1 MHPQNNKPTDK
12 GRVACIAEKYQ
23 QGNETKN
30 RYATLGRATKWP
42 SNQQGGSDS
51 IEIELDTMP
60 INHQGPLK
68 LYIFWD
74 SENQQNQGQSQGYAP
89 PQYQGQPAPQYGQ
102 PQYSQQPA
110 PQQPAPQQPQYG
122 RQRQ

>member
-1 MHPQNNKPTDK
+1 MHQQNKPLDK

-23 QGNETKN
+23 QGNTTKN
-30 RYATLGRATKWP
+30 RYATLGSATKWP
-42 SNQQGGSDS
+42 SNNQGGSES
-51 IEIELDTMP
+51 VEIELDTMP

-74 SENQQNQGQSQGYAP
+74 SENQQNQEQSQGYAP
-89 PQYQGQPAPQYGQ
+89 QQYQGQYE
-102 PQYSQQPA
+102 QQPPPQQYA
-110 PQQPAPQQPQYG
+110 PQQPAPQQQYG

>member
-1 MHPQNNKPTDK
+1 MHQQNKPLDK

-23 QGNETKN
+23 QGNTTKN

-42 SNQQGGSDS
+42 SNNQGGSDS
-51 IEIELDTMP
+51 VEIELDTMP

-74 SENQQNQGQSQGYAP
+74 SESQQNQTHNNQPQNQQSQSQGYAP
-89 PQYQGQPAPQYGQ
+89 AQYQGQYD
-102 PQYSQQPA
+102 QQQSA
-110 PQQPAPQQPQYG
+110 PQQNQSQYNQR
-122 RQRQ
+122 RQ

>member
-1 MHPQNNKPTDK
+1 MHQQNKPLDK

-23 QGNETKN
+23 QGNTTKN

-42 SNQQGGSDS
+42 SNQQGGTDS

-74 SENQQNQGQSQGYAP
+74 SENQQNQDQNQGYAP
-89 PQYQGQPAPQYGQ
+89 QQYQGPQPPQYDQ
-102 PQYSQQPA
+102 QQY
-110 PQQPAPQQPQYG
+110 APQQPQYG

>member
-1 MHPQNNKPTDK
+1 MHQQNKPLDK

-23 QGNETKN
+23 QGNTTKN

-42 SNQQGGSDS
+42 SNNQGGSES
-51 IEIELDTMP
+51 VEIELDTMP

-74 SENQQNQGQSQGYAP
+74 SENQQNQ
-89 PQYQGQPAPQYGQ
+89 
-102 PQYSQQPA
+102 
-110 PQQPAPQQPQYG
+110 
-122 RQRQ
+122 RKTKKIC

>member
-1 MHPQNNKPTDK
+1 MHQQNKPLDK

-23 QGNETKN
+23 QGNTTKN

-42 SNQQGGSDS
+42 SNNQGGSES
-51 IEIELDTMP
+51 VEIELDTMP

-74 SENQQNQGQSQGYAP
+74 SENQQNQEQSQGYAP
-89 PQYQGQPAPQYGQ
+89 QQYQGQYEQQPSPQ
-102 PQYSQQPA
+102 QYS
-110 PQQPAPQQPQYG
+110 PQQPAPQQQYG

>member
-1 MHPQNNKPTDK
+1 MHQQNKPLDK

-23 QGNETKN
+23 QGNTTKN

-42 SNQQGGSDS
+42 SNNQGGSES
-51 IEIELDTMP
+51 VEVELDTMP

-74 SENQQNQGQSQGYAP
+74 SESQQNQDQRQGYAP
-89 PQYQGQPAPQYGQ
+89 HKNLGQYEQQPPPQQYAPQ
-102 PQYSQQPA
+102 
-110 PQQPAPQQPQYG
+110 
-122 RQRQ
+122 

>member
-1 MHPQNNKPTDK
+1 MHQQNKPLDK
-12 GRVACIAEKYQ
+12 GRVACIAERYE
-23 QGNETKN
+23 QGNTTKN

-51 IEIELDTMP
+51 VEIELDTMP

-74 SENQQNQGQSQGYAP
+74 SENQQNQDQSQGYAP
-89 PQYQGQPAPQYGQ
+89 QQYQAPQYQEQNNYPQH
-102 PQYSQQPA
+102 A
-110 PQQPAPQQPQYG
+110 PQQPAPQQQYG

>member
-1 MHPQNNKPTDK
+1 MHPQNNKPLDK

-42 SNQQGGSDS
+42 SSNQGGSDS

-60 INHQGPLK
+60 INQQGPLK
-68 LYIFWD
+68 LYIFWE
-74 SENQQNQGQSQGYAP
+74 SENQQSQGYAP
-89 PQYQGQPAPQYGQ
+89 PQYQSQPAPQYDQ
-102 PQYSQQPA
+102 QQYAPQNPA
-110 PQQPAPQQPQYG
+110 PQQYG
-122 RQRQ
+122 QQRQ

>member
-1 MHPQNNKPTDK
+1 MHQQNKPLDK

-23 QGNETKN
+23 QGNTTKN

-42 SNQQGGSDS
+42 SNNQGGSES
-51 IEIELDTMP
+51 VEIELDTMQ

-74 SENQQNQGQSQGYAP
+74 SENQQNQDQSQGYAP
-89 PQYQGQPAPQYGQ
+89 QQYQGQYE
-102 PQYSQQPA
+102 QQPPPQQYA
-110 PQQPAPQQPQYG
+110 PQQPAPQQQYG

>member
-1 MHPQNNKPTDK
+1 MYQQNKPLDK

-23 QGNETKN
+23 QGNTTKN

-42 SNQQGGSDS
+42 SNNQGGTDS
-51 IEIELDTMP
+51 VEIELDTMP

-74 SENQQNQGQSQGYAP
+74 SENQQNQDQSQGYAP
-89 PQYQGQPAPQYGQ
+89 QQYQGQYE
-102 PQYSQQPA
+102 QQPPPQQYA
-110 PQQPAPQQPQYG
+110 PQQPAPQQQYG

>member
-1 MHPQNNKPTDK
+1 MHQQNKPLDK

-23 QGNETKN
+23 QGNTTKN

-51 IEIELDTMP
+51 VEIELDTMP

-74 SENQQNQGQSQGYAP
+74 SENQQNQEQSQGYAP
-89 PQYQGQPAPQYGQ
+89 QQYQGQYEHQPPTQQYA
-102 PQYSQQPA
+102 S
-110 PQQPAPQQPQYG
+110 QQPQYG

>member
-1 MHPQNNKPTDK
+1 MHQQNKPLDK

-23 QGNETKN
+23 QGNTTKN

-51 IEIELDTMP
+51 VEIELDTMP
-60 INHQGPLK
+60 INQQGPLK

-74 SENQQNQGQSQGYAP
+74 SESQQNQDQSQGYAP
-89 PQYQGQPAPQYGQ
+89 PQYQEQYDQ
-102 PQYSQQPA
+102 HQQYA

>member
-1 MHPQNNKPTDK
+1 MHQQNKPLDK

-23 QGNETKN
+23 QGNTTKN

-42 SNQQGGSDS
+42 SNNQGGSDS
-51 IEIELDTMP
+51 VEIELDTMP

-74 SENQQNQGQSQGYAP
+74 SESQQNQEQSQGYAP
-89 PQYQGQPAPQYGQ
+89 QQYQGQYE
-102 PQYSQQPA
+102 QQPPPQQYA
-110 PQQPAPQQPQYG
+110 PQQPAPQQQYG

>member
-1 MHPQNNKPTDK
+1 MHQQNKPLDK

-23 QGNETKN
+23 QGNTTKN

-42 SNQQGGSDS
+42 SGQQGGSES
-51 IEIELDTMP
+51 VEIELDTMP

-74 SENQQNQGQSQGYAP
+74 SENQQNQDQSQGYAP
-89 PQYQGQPAPQYGQ
+89 QQYQAPQYQEQNNYPQH
-102 PQYSQQPA
+102 A
-110 PQQPAPQQPQYG
+110 PQQPAAQKQYG

>member
-1 MHPQNNKPTDK
+1 MHPQNNKPLDK

-42 SNQQGGSDS
+42 SNNQGGSDS

-60 INHQGPLK
+60 INQQGPLK
-68 LYIFWD
+68 LYIFWE
-74 SENQQNQGQSQGYAP
+74 SESQQNQTHNNQPQNHQSQSQGYAP
-89 PQYQGQPAPQYGQ
+89 AQYQGQYDQQQNAPQQNQ
-102 PQYSQQPA
+102 PQYSQH
-110 PQQPAPQQPQYG
+110 
-122 RQRQ
+122 RQ

>member
-1 MHPQNNKPTDK
+1 MHQQNKPLDK

-23 QGNETKN
+23 QGNTTKN

-42 SNQQGGSDS
+42 SNNQGGSES
-51 IEIELDTMP
+51 VEIELDTMP

-74 SENQQNQGQSQGYAP
+74 SENQQNQDHAP
-89 PQYQGQPAPQYGQ
+89 QQYQGQYE
-102 PQYSQQPA
+102 QQPPPQQYA
-110 PQQPAPQQPQYG
+110 PQQPAPQQQYG

>member
-1 MHPQNNKPTDK
+1 MHQQNKPLDK

-23 QGNETKN
+23 QGNTTKN

-42 SNQQGGSDS
+42 SNNQGGSES
-51 IEIELDTMP
+51 VEIELDTMP

-74 SENQQNQGQSQGYAP
+74 SESQQNQEQSQGYAP
-89 PQYQGQPAPQYGQ
+89 QQYQGKYE
-102 PQYSQQPA
+102 QQPPPQQYA
-110 PQQPAPQQPQYG
+110 PQQPAPQQQYG

>member
-1 MHPQNNKPTDK
+1 MKPLDK

-23 QGNETKN
+23 QGNTTKN

-42 SNQQGGSDS
+42 SNNQGGSES
-51 IEIELDTMP
+51 VEIELDTMP

-74 SENQQNQGQSQGYAP
+74 SENQQNQDQSQGYAP
-89 PQYQGQPAPQYGQ
+89 QQYQGQYE
-102 PQYSQQPA
+102 QQPPPQQYA
-110 PQQPAPQQPQYG
+110 PQQPAPQQQYG

>member
-1 MHPQNNKPTDK
+1 MHQQNKPLDK

-23 QGNETKN
+23 QGNTTKN

-42 SNQQGGSDS
+42 SGQQGGSES
-51 IEIELDTMP
+51 VEIELDTMP

-74 SENQQNQGQSQGYAP
+74 SENQQNQDQSQGYAP
-89 PQYQGQPAPQYGQ
+89 QQYQGQYE
-102 PQYSQQPA
+102 QQPPPQQYA
-110 PQQPAPQQPQYG
+110 PQQPAPQQQYG

>member
-1 MHPQNNKPTDK
+1 MHQQNKPLDK

-23 QGNETKN
+23 QGNTTKN

-51 IEIELDTMP
+51 VEIELDTMP

-74 SENQQNQGQSQGYAP
+74 SESQQNQEQSQGYAP
-89 PQYQGQPAPQYGQ
+89 QQYQGQYE
-102 PQYSQQPA
+102 QQPPPQQYA
-110 PQQPAPQQPQYG
+110 PQQPAPQQQYG

>member
-1 MHPQNNKPTDK
+1 MHQQNKPLDK

-23 QGNETKN
+23 QGNTTKN

-51 IEIELDTMP
+51 VEIELDTMP

-74 SENQQNQGQSQGYAP
+74 SENQQNQEQSQGYAP
-89 PQYQGQPAPQYGQ
+89 QQYQAPQYQEQNNYPQH
-102 PQYSQQPA
+102 A
-110 PQQPAPQQPQYG
+110 PQQPAPQQQYG

>member
-1 MHPQNNKPTDK
+1 MHQQNKPLDK

-23 QGNETKN
+23 QGNTTKN

-51 IEIELDTMP
+51 VEIELDTMP

-74 SENQQNQGQSQGYAP
+74 SENQQNQEQSQGYAP
-89 PQYQGQPAPQYGQ
+89 QQYQGQYE
-102 PQYSQQPA
+102 QQPPPQQYA
-110 PQQPAPQQPQYG
+110 PQQPAPQQQYG